1 MRPCAR
7 PSPFH
12 AAPGTAATF
21 TRQVCLTFLRTRF
34 VWTQSSRNFRSKITP
49 CRLRSLPAAAD
60 HTLLPQITPCR
71 RRRQPWPAAPSAT
84 PSKPYSKPHY
94 KPYYK
99 PYYQPYDNPALL
111 VTRPSRAQ
119 GLHENWVV
127 GATRTCGVALITALS
142 A

>member
-1 MRPCAR
+1 VR
-7 PSPFH
+7 
-12 AAPGTAATF
+12 AALSF
-21 TRQVCLTFLRTRF
+21 SRRTRHC
-34 VWTQSSRNFRSKITP
+34 RNLHTSGVPYIP
-49 CRLRSLPAAAD
+49 AHPLRVDPILPKLPVQD
-60 HTLLPQITPCR
+60 HTLPPQITPCR